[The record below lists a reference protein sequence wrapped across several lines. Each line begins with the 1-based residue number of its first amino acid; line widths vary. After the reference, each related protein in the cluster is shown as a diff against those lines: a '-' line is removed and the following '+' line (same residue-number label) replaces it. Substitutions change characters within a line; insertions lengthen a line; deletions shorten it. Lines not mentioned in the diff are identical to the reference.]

1 MNGNTQSPR
10 LWTTKQTADYYQV
23 TERTVR
29 NWIDKGALDVERK
42 GRTVRIYPPTATG
55 TTTNAA

>member
-1 MNGNTQSPR
+1 MSDPKK

-29 NWIDKGALDVERK
+29 NWIDKGALDVDRK
-42 GRTVRIYPPTATG
+42 GRTVRIHPPAKATG
-55 TTTNAA
+55 TSTNAA